1 MDLNAVGAK
10 TGSGMKIGGRIT
22 MRLRG
27 TIAAAILVPFLGAT
41 TSNAESPGPAP
52 LHPASTNILVAT
64 IGYLS
69 AEEKEAIA
77 FRHLQTELMVA
88 ALSCGR
94 QEYHSK
100 YNTFVLRYRPAFK
113 RNGRTLRAIFKRNY
127 GNGGKRRL
135 DSYVTR
141 LANEASVRS
150 MQRSEF
156 CEVAGRKLDAVLTAG
171 GGATASGLLQR
182 AQNQ

>member
-1 MDLNAVGAK
+1 M
-10 TGSGMKIGGRIT
+10 
-22 MRLRG
+22 
-27 TIAAAILVPFLGAT
+27 PFLGAT
-41 TSNAESPGPAP
+41 TSDAETPGPAP
-52 LHPASTNILVAT
+52 SQPVSTDTRVAT

-69 AEEKEAIA
+69 AKEKEAIA
-77 FRHLQTELMVA
+77 FRYLQTELMVA
-88 ALSCGR
+88 TLSCGR
-94 QEYHSK
+94 QEYRSK
-100 YNTFVLRYRPAFK
+100 YNTFILRYRPAFR

-135 DSYVTR
+135 DDYVTR

-150 MQRSEF
+150 MERSEF

>member
-1 MDLNAVGAK
+1 
-10 TGSGMKIGGRIT
+10 

-41 TSNAESPGPAP
+41 TSNARSPAPAP
-52 LHPASTNILVAT
+52 LQQASTDVLVAA

-69 AEEKEAIA
+69 PKEKEAMA
-77 FRHLQTELMVA
+77 FRYLQTELMVA
-88 ALSCGR
+88 ALSCGY
-94 QEYHSK
+94 QEYRSK
-100 YNTFVLRYRPAFK
+100 YNTFILRYRPAFQ

-127 GNGGKRRL
+127 GNGSKRRL
-135 DSYVTR
+135 DDYVTR

-150 MQRSEF
+150 MERSEF